1 MMSTAMPVQVA
12 VAGATGA
19 AGIPIVI
26 ELLKAGHLVTALSR
40 SESNRSSK
48 LPKHPHLSIVEVDYD
63 SEASLTAAL
72 QGHAV
77 VIATLPVATPIG
89 SQDTLIDAAV
99 AAGVTRFFP
108 AEFGTDTNND
118 NCMKLPVF
126 ANKVHALTYLKDKVA
141 KHPSFSYTALCTGSF
156 LDWGLEAGF
165 LVHPKTHTATIYDD
179 GNLPFSTTT
188 LPTVSKAV
196 VSIINHLEETKNRHV
211 YVHDAVVTQNKLIQ
225 LTKRIDGKDWQLTY
239 VDSAAVSAKA
249 HLEFQKP
256 NADITK
262 GLMPL
267 LHISVLAKGYGGDFS
282 GRLDNKLLGLKE
294 MSDEELENVI
304 AKYL

>member
-1 MMSTAMPVQVA
+1 MSTATPVQVA
-12 VAGATGA
+12 IAGATGA
-19 AGIPIVI
+19 VGIPVVT

-40 SESNRSSK
+40 SASNCSSK

-63 SEASLTAAL
+63 SVASLTAAL

-77 VIATLPVATPIG
+77 VIAALPVATPIG
-89 SQDTLIDAAV
+89 SQDKLIDAAV

-108 AEFGTDTNND
+108 AEFGTDTD
-118 NCMKLPVF
+118 NEKCMKLPVF
-126 ANKVHALTYLKDKVA
+126 ANKMQALAYLKDKVA
-141 KHPSFSYTALCTGSF
+141 RHPSFSYTALCTGSF
-156 LDWGLEAGF
+156 LDWGLAAGF

-188 LPTVSKAV
+188 LSTISKAV
-196 VSIINHLEETKNRHV
+196 VSIISRPEETKNRHV
-211 YVHDAVVTQNKLIQ
+211 YIHDAVVTQNKLIE
-225 LTKRIDGKDWQLTY
+225 LAKKIDGQDWQLTY
-239 VDSAAVSAKA
+239 VDSAVVCAEA

-267 LHISVLAKGYGGDFS
+267 LHISVLGKGYGGDFS
-282 GRLDNKLLGLKE
+282 GRLDNELLGIKE

-304 AKYL
+304 AKFL